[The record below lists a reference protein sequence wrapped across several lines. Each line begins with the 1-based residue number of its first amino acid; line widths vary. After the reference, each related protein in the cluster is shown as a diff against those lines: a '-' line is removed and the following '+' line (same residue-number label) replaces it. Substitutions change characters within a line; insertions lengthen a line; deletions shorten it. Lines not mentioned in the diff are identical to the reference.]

1 MSTTAATSGLDALFQ
16 PFQLRGLTLRNRFVM
31 APMTRQQSPGGVP
44 NEANQGYY
52 GRRAEAEVG
61 LLLTEGTFIER
72 PDYLHTPGVPRFYG
86 AEALAG
92 WGGVVAEVHA
102 REGAIAPQLW
112 HVGHQPS
119 STEPPVSVEGPASM
133 TVLDI
138 EDTIA
143 AYGRSAA
150 EAKRLGFDAI
160 EIHGA
165 HGYLIDQFFYT
176 KTNQRTDAYGG
187 ATLAERTRF
196 GAAVIKAVREAVG
209 PEMVVILRLSQ
220 WKGDDYTARNAA
232 TPQELEAWLGPL
244 SEAGTDVFHMSQR
257 RFWEPEFEG
266 SDLNLAGWAKK
277 LTGKPTITVGSVGIS
292 NDFLTTFGSDELS
305 KPEANLGELLR
316 RFERGD
322 FDLVAVGRALLE
334 DPEWLRKVKE
344 GRHDELRSFTRES
357 LGRYY

>member
-1 MSTTAATSGLDALFQ
+1 MSMTSLPPGLDSLFQ
-16 PFQLRGLTLRNRFVM
+16 PFRLRGLALRNRFVM

-72 PDYLHTPGVPRFYG
+72 PGYLHTPGVPRFHG

-102 REGAIAPQLW
+102 RGGAIAPQLW
-112 HVGHQPS
+112 HVGTQPNGAGS
-119 STEPPVSVEGPASM
+119 PVETEGPASM
-133 TVLDI
+133 TLADI

-143 AYGRSAA
+143 AYGRAAA
-150 EAKRLGFDAI
+150 EAKRLGFDAL

-165 HGYLIDQFFYT
+165 HGYLLDQFFYA

-196 GAAVIKAVREAVG
+196 GVAVMKAVRQAVG

-220 WKGDDYTARNAA
+220 WKGDDYTARNAT

-244 SEAGTDVFHMSQR
+244 SDAGTDIFHMSQR

-266 SDLNLAGWAKK
+266 SDLNTAGWAKK

-305 KPEANLGELLR
+305 RPEANMGELVR

-334 DPEWLRKVKE
+334 DPQWLRKVKE
-344 GRHDELRSFTRES
+344 GRHDELQSFTRES